1 MRTCTAVRRDW
12 AEWDRTGRIRR
23 SVYSWAKSF
32 RSVWGILGWFC
43 QNGFYWPVL
52 KHGPRSLPIMRVWGC
67 KNLNAYRKEVQDV
80 RCQSCNIDHYGT
92 FGSDMSK
99 SIIGRTR
106 KMVNYTWV
114 GWSQGKLWWRL
125 VALLTCKS
133 FVKLACRGE
142 RLIELSS
149 SWFPLKF
156 LSGKLEQF
164 MQFYQVKLMIR
175 GIGVLWALTSSQ
187 TLNW

>member
-1 MRTCTAVRRDW
+1 MASTDPSWNTDQGVYLLCECEGVKTWTRTER
-12 AEWDRTGRIRR
+12 EYKMWDVKVATSTIPEP
-23 SVYSWAKSF
+23 
-32 RSVWGILGWFC
+32 
-43 QNGFYWPVL
+43 PV
-52 KHGPRSLPIMRVWGC
+52 K
-67 KNLNAYRKEVQDV
+67 
-80 RCQSCNIDHYGT
+80 
-92 FGSDMSK
+92 DMSK

-142 RLIELSS
+142 RLIEPSS

-156 LSGKLEQF
+156 LSGKLEQL

>member
-1 MRTCTAVRRDW
+1 MASTD
-12 AEWDRTGRIRR
+12 
-23 SVYSWAKSF
+23 
-32 RSVWGILGWFC
+32 
-43 QNGFYWPVL
+43 P
-52 KHGPRSLPIMRVWGC
+52 
-67 KNLNAYRKEVQDV
+67 
-80 RCQSCNIDHYGT
+80 SCNTDQGVYLLCECEGVKTWTRTEREYKMWDVKVATSTIPEPPVK
-92 FGSDMSK
+92 DMSK

-142 RLIELSS
+142 RLIEPSS

-156 LSGKLEQF
+156 LSGKQAQLK
-164 MQFYQVKLMIR
+164 QFYQVKRMIR
-175 GIGVLWALTSSQ
+175 GIGVQRTLTYSQ

>member
-1 MRTCTAVRRDW
+1 MASTDPSWNTDQ
-12 AEWDRTGRIRR
+12 G
-23 SVYSWAKSF
+23 VYLLCECEGVKTWTHTEREYKMWYVKVATSTIPDLLVK
-32 RSVWGILGWFC
+32 
-43 QNGFYWPVL
+43 
-52 KHGPRSLPIMRVWGC
+52 
-67 KNLNAYRKEVQDV
+67 
-80 RCQSCNIDHYGT
+80 
-92 FGSDMSK
+92 DMSK

-156 LSGKLEQF
+156 LSGKQEQF

-175 GIGVLWALTSSQ
+175 GIEILWVSTYSQ

>member
-1 MRTCTAVRRDW
+1 MAFTDPSWNTDQGVYPLCKCEGRKTWTPTER
-12 AEWDRTGRIRR
+12 EYKIWDVIVAI
-23 SVYSWAKSF
+23 SA
-32 RSVWGILGWFC
+32 IIE
-43 QNGFYWPVL
+43 
-52 KHGPRSLPIMRVWGC
+52 SLTKC
-67 KNLNAYRKEVQDV
+67 
-80 RCQSCNIDHYGT
+80 
-92 FGSDMSK
+92 MSK

-114 GWSQGKLWWRL
+114 GWSQEKFWWRL

-175 GIGVLWALTSSQ
+175 GIGGLRPLTYSQ